1 MSTYDLTLYMFIGN
15 IALMVMCILH
25 ITITKRYNFVNWLL
39 GSIVGII
46 VCGAGLLI
54 MNGFV
59 IST

>member
-1 MSTYDLTLYMFIGN
+1 MSKYDLTLYMFIGW
-15 IALMVMCILH
+15 IALFVMCVLH
-25 ITITKRYNFVNWLL
+25 ISITKRYNFVNWLL
-39 GSIVGII
+39 GSVVGII

>member
-1 MSTYDLTLYMFIGN
+1 MFIGN